1 MYELDFDVIR
11 IVAVGNIKVQ
21 SGQWKCLA
29 AYVVVNVTLY
39 LVADRRRLQDRV

>member
-1 MYELDFDVIR
+1 MLMCDDMYELDFDVIR

-29 AYVVVNVTLY
+29 ARKL
-39 LVADRRRLQDRV
+39 LCSG